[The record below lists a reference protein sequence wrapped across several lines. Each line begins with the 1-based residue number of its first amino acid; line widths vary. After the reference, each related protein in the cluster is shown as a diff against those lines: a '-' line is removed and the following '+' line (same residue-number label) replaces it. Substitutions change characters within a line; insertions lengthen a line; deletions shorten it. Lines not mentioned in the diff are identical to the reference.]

1 MHSDE
6 VARVAS
12 QLVASLGLC
21 WDAADFSA
29 LSAAIGT
36 FRYFKNYTY
45 TYLQFKFYKLD
56 ILTILK

>member
-12 QLVASLGLC
+12 QLVTSLGLS
-21 WDAADFSA
+21 WDSTDFSA

-36 FRYFKNYTY
+36 FRY
-45 TYLQFKFYKLD
+45 
-56 ILTILK
+56 LTTLIS

>member
-6 VARVAS
+6 VAQVAL
-12 QLVASLGLC
+12 QLVMSLGLC

-36 FRYFKNYTY
+36 FRYGFH
-45 TYLQFKFYKLD
+45 
-56 ILTILK
+56 